1 MEYQEHT
8 DYRIHPADP
17 YGSGGSGQKTPDSMA
32 TASLV
37 MGILAVITCCCWL
50 GLIFGSLGILFGIL
64 SRGQE
69 PLRGEARA
77 GLILSG
83 IVVGLNLLV
92 ICLVLGLGLLGSSVT
107 MEPPVQNL
115 PVYPDFT
122 VPDNF
127 LKGLWQGGTGI

>member
-1 MEYQEHT
+1 MEYQERT
-8 DYRIHPADP
+8 DYRTHPADA
-17 YGSGGSGQKTPDSMA
+17 YGSRGPGQKTPDSMA

-37 MGILAVITCCCWL
+37 MGILAVITCCCGV
-50 GLIFGSLGILFGIL
+50 GLIFGSL

-127 LKGLWQGGTGI
+127 LKGLWQGGAGI